1 MDSININ
8 LFNCLNIGD
17 SHPVV
22 IMGVI
27 NLSPES
33 FYQGSVLTNIDEL
46 AKTINEMLKNGAKML
61 DIGARSTAPWSDKIT
76 VEDELKRIIPVVEK
90 TCKLIPKEI
99 IVSIDTQYEI
109 VAKECYKITQE
120 QKRNM
125 IINDV
130 SNLKTDT
137 ELSDFVVKN
146 DIPIILMASNKV
158 PGDILLIADII
169 SSLKLSINS
178 LEKAGLDKNKIIVD
192 PGIGAWI
199 PEKAFEHDL
208 GIINN
213 LEQLRVLKKPI
224 LIALS
229 RKSFIGNALGI
240 PDPENRYFGSLSSS
254 AIAVYNGAHVV
265 RSHDV
270 SNDFNDFAQ
279 MAKILRENRK
289 KSQ

>member
-8 LFNCLNIGD
+8 LFNCVDIGD
-17 SHPVV
+17 LHPIV

-46 AKTINEMLKNGAKML
+46 ANTINKMLNNGAKML

-76 VEDELKRIIPVVEK
+76 VEEELNRIIPVVEK

-120 QKRNM
+120 RKRNM
-125 IINDV
+125 IVNDV
-130 SNLKTDT
+130 SNLKTDPG
-137 ELSDFVVKN
+137 LSDFVVKN
-146 DIPIILMASNKV
+146 DMPIILMASNKA
-158 PGDILLIADII
+158 PGDILLITDII

-178 LEKAGLDKNKIIVD
+178 LEKSGLDKNKIIID

-199 PEKAFEHDL
+199 PDKTFEYDL

-224 LIALS
+224 LVAIS
-229 RKSFIGNALGI
+229 RKSFIGNALDI
-240 PDPENRYFGSLSSS
+240 PNPENRYYGSLSSS

-265 RSHDV
+265 RTHDV
-270 SNDFNDFAQ
+270 SRDFNDFAQ